1 MNLHKEPD
9 LFEEIINRTSEK
21 MIISSAIIEKDY
33 YVSMLLREIV
43 NSVEGIVFRGGTS
56 LSKCYNIIMRF
67 SEDIDLSYDNSK
79 VPLTES
85 ERRNL
90 SNKVLDIIN
99 ISGLDLANKE
109 EVRSRGQYNQYKID
123 YLSQRTG
130 EFLKEQLL

>member
-56 LSKCYNIIMRF
+56 LSKCYNIIMRL
-67 SEDIDLSYDNSK
+67 EN
-79 VPLTES
+79 
-85 ERRNL
+85 
-90 SNKVLDIIN
+90 
-99 ISGLDLANKE
+99 
-109 EVRSRGQYNQYKID
+109 
-123 YLSQRTG
+123 
-130 EFLKEQLL
+130 